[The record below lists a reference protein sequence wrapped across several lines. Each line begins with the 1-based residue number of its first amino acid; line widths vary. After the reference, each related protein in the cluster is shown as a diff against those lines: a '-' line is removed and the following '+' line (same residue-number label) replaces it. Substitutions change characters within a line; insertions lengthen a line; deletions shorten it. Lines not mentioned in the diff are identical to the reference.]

1 MALEAVGIKSDLAMG
16 HPGPSACHCSGDAVE
31 KGELYHMG
39 ICKFFLVSL
48 SCPLG
53 GLRGE
58 VITAHGTEHVAL
70 SGILT

>member
-39 ICKFFLVSL
+39 IIIASSFWCLCHAHWGASGGRL
-48 SCPLG
+48 SRPM
-53 GLRGE
+53 GLNM
-58 VITAHGTEHVAL
+58 
-70 SGILT
+70 